1 MGVIEVP
8 CANQECDSIDVELL
22 NTILLT
28 CENKHEFQ
36 CDVCYTKFSIYT
48 RLGKVKIPKEFKI

>member
-8 CANQECDSIDVELL
+8 CANQECDSMDVELL

-36 CDVCYTKFSIYT
+36 CNVCGTEFPIYT
-48 RLGKVKIPKEFKI
+48 RLGKVKIPQEAS